1 MTESLDTAVID
12 NVSQPLGDLLLEE
25 MSGADEFRAVSAFL
39 SSGGLTVV
47 EGEMRRILENEGRV
61 SVVHGAD
68 FRITD
73 PDAISALT
81 DMKTRF
87 SATMTYLVHFDWN
100 LLRRQRFHPKMYLS
114 TADYQRYCAVVGS
127 SNLTLGGLRDN
138 AEVNVVMR
146 GGRSAAPI
154 LQCLGAFDRIISET
168 ALLEPTPQFVEK
180 YTELYSQAALLPLQD
195 APPSGLDDLYRELE
209 VLRLVPAP
217 EVVVPLTQLD
227 YVVLAIANLTERDAP
242 VRGRISDA
250 GGGRRY
256 VHLSAIYAETER
268 LARNAGKQYVWS
280 AIQTSVRGRINDNV
294 GGKGRGFFER
304 SPQAPGE
311 YRLTDAGRAYGER
324 LG

>member
-73 PDAISALT
+73 PAAISALT

-87 SATMTYLVHFDWN
+87 SATMTYLVHLDWN
-100 LLRRQRFHPKMYLS
+100 LLRRPRFHPKMYLS
-114 TADYQRYCAVVGS
+114 TADYQRYCAIVGS

-138 AEVNVVMR
+138 AEINVVMR
-146 GGRSAAPI
+146 GAESVAPI
-154 LQCLGAFDRIISET
+154 RQCLSIFDSILGET

-180 YTELYSQAALLPLQD
+180 YAELYGQAATLPLQD
-195 APPSGLDDLYRELE
+195 TPPSELADLYAELE
-209 VLRLVPAP
+209 ALQLWRGHEVRAP
-217 EVVVPLTQLD
+217 RTQLD
-227 YVVLAIANLTERDAP
+227 YAVLAIANLTEEEEKG
-242 VRGRISDA
+242 V
-250 GGGRRY
+250 Y
-256 VHLSAIYAETER
+256 VHLSEIYVEAGR
-268 LARNAGKQYVWS
+268 LARGAGEDYVWNTFS
-280 AIQTSVRGRINDNV
+280 NSIRGRINDNV
-294 GGKGRGFFER
+294 EGSGKGFFER
-304 SPQAPGE
+304 NKRTLGE
-311 YRLTDAGRAYGER
+311 YRLTARGNAYGR
-324 LG
+324 RFSG

>member
-1 MTESLDTAVID
+1 MTKSPDTAVID

-73 PDAISALT
+73 PAAISALT

-87 SATMTYLVHFDWN
+87 SATMTYLVHLDWN
-100 LLRRQRFHPKMYLS
+100 LLRRPRFHPKMYLS

-154 LQCLGAFDRIISET
+154 LQCLGAFDRIVSET

-180 YTELYSQAALLPLQD
+180 YAELYDWAAMLPLQD
-195 APPSGLDDLYRELE
+195 DPPSRLEDLYRELE
-209 VLRLVPAP
+209 ALQSPRGREVRAP
-217 EVVVPLTQLD
+217 QSQLE
-227 YVVLAIANLTERDAP
+227 YVVLAIANLTEGNTWGYAN
-242 VRGRISDA
+242 
-250 GGGRRY
+250 
-256 VHLSAIYAETER
+256 LLAIYAEAER
-268 LARNAGKQYVWS
+268 LARNAGERYVWD
-280 AIQTSVRGRINDNV
+280 TFRNSVRGRINENV
-294 GGKGRGFFER
+294 AGRERVFFER
-304 SPQAPGE
+304 NSESPGE